1 MNIDNNT
8 SLAKL
13 VRVAILGLI
22 MVAFLR
28 VPIMATKDCR
38 DFAIIYLSSISWIH
52 GTNPYERGPF
62 YNYWSE
68 AGGPPEEIPGW
79 PSFYPI
85 CTFPLIAPLTLLK
98 WPYAKIIWTLINCG
112 AFIGLLIL
120 LMSMI
125 NYQLNELKGIVVFGF
140 SLFFT
145 PSLVAIVL
153 GQPVILSMLCGVLSF
168 RENRANRWL
177 SSGIWLAFSLSL
189 KLNLGAI
196 FLGYFI
202 IYRRWKI
209 MGVSLLILVAIT
221 SIGALKLGLSDFSWF
236 GSWIDN
242 LQVVSKEWATT
253 KPALNNPNSI
263 FLLNIQYPLYMFTDS
278 KFIANAIAYTI
289 GFIEFIIL
297 LIVYKY
303 NEGLYGNLTML
314 TTIATIVIIS
324 SYHRLADASILILL
338 LVLIV
343 LSLKTKFA
351 RYGKLLMVLF
361 LPLYLPGPG
370 LLQNLVARGVIPTSI
385 GSLWWWNTLVL
396 PYQVYCLS
404 LMSIVMMFL
413 VVVDKRD
420 LSIFTEAQ
428 RLPHNLR

>member
-1 MNIDNNT
+1 
-8 SLAKL
+8 
-13 VRVAILGLI
+13 
-22 MVAFLR
+22 
-28 VPIMATKDCR
+28 
-38 DFAIIYLSSISWIH
+38 
-52 GTNPYERGPF
+52 
-62 YNYWSE
+62 
-68 AGGPPEEIPGW
+68 
-79 PSFYPI
+79 
-85 CTFPLIAPLTLLK
+85 
-98 WPYAKIIWTLINCG
+98 
-112 AFIGLLIL
+112 
-120 LMSMI
+120 MI

-361 LPLYLPGPG
+361 WPYIYPDPDSC
-370 LLQNLVARGVIPTSI
+370 RI
-385 GSLWWWNTLVL
+385 WW
-396 PYQVYCLS
+396 Q
-404 LMSIVMMFL
+404 
-413 VVVDKRD
+413 
-420 LSIFTEAQ
+420 EG
-428 RLPHNLR
+428 